1 MSLTRK
7 MLKEMSIS
15 DENIE
20 LIISA
25 HSETVDALKQFKA
38 DSERLKEL
46 EAEYKKKAEELEN
59 VSAKLAEGASIGEE
73 WKSRFESL
81 DKEFEGYRNTVE
93 KESLIR
99 RKKAAMTALLKE
111 CGVSER
117 CIDPI
122 IRVTDLDALELSEEG
137 KPISPEEAKSEIMEA
152 WGAFVPKTYTVGAVV
167 ADPPK
172 ESGGKIFTREDLLRM
187 SPREINDNYEKI
199 INDLSGRN

>member
-1 MSLTRK
+1 
-7 MLKEMSIS
+7 MSIS

-46 EAEYKKKAEELEN
+46 EAEYKKKSEELEN
-59 VSAKLAEGASIGEE
+59 VSAGLAEAQAKLAEGTSIGEE

-172 ESGGKIFTREDLLRM
+172 ESGGKIFTREDLLKM